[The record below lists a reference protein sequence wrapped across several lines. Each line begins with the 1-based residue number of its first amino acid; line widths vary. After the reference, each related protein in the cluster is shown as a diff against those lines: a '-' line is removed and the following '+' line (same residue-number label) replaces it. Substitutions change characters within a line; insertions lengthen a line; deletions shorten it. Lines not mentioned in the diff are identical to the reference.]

1 MHFRQRKC
9 EGDKKVDIVTMQFLF
24 VAVGV
29 LNMQFFVIQL
39 EKKGYKIILEGDVCN
54 STKLIAKRKSTA
66 L

>member
-9 EGDKKVDIVTMQFLF
+9 EGDKKVEIVTMQFLF

-39 EKKGYKIILEGDVCN
+39 EKKGYKIILEWDVCN